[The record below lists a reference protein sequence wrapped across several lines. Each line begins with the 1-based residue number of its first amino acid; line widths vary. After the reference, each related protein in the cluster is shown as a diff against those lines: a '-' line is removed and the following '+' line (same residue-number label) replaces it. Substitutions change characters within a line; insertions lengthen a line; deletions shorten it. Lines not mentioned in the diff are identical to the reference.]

1 MLHAGDEK
9 PEERIPVKN
18 ANNLDLEWNVLAVRK
33 NLLFS
38 LPATET
44 HLMFF

>member
-1 MLHAGDEK
+1 MLHACDEK
-9 PEERIPVKN
+9 AEQRIPVKN
-18 ANNLDLEWNVLAVRK
+18 ANNLDLERNVLTVRI

-38 LPATET
+38 LSAAKP